1 MVDIG
6 LQETVHEEKL
16 AHRVP
21 KTTASL
27 AANRQ
32 GKFAGPFETT
42 PLAFLPNQLLANC
55 IELRHSCNAV
65 NLLLNQHYLW
75 ASCIWSAVASGYWV
89 YGWRQK
95 SLISFLGGLAMMAAS
110 ILIVSALLMSLASL
124 AIMIVVWWLLRQ
136 GY

>member
-1 MVDIG
+1 VADIG
-6 LQETVHEEKL
+6 LKETAHGEKL

-27 AANRQ
+27 ATNRQ
-32 GKFAGPFETT
+32 GQFAGPFKTVPQAF
-42 PLAFLPNQLLANC
+42 PLNQLLAKRIGLQDNYK
-55 IELRHSCNAV
+55 AV
-65 NLLLNQHYLW
+65 DLLLNQHYLW
-75 ASCIWSAVASGYWV
+75 ASCIWSAIASGYWI

-124 AIMIVVWWLLRQ
+124 AIMFVVWWLLKQ